1 MHIWILLTW
10 VVCKFCFP
18 DRMLWSVGY
27 LIPNSQGKDSFRR
40 KLPTTQWFAGPSS
53 AAASAASVSKVCRYC
68 KCPARVCHLRMHAK
82 TSLLFVHCANRL
94 QKSMWQCSGPCPNS
108 LFNLQNSLKH
118 EIQQL
123 IHICIQIW
131 IRSWMIQ
138 PWIQVWIST
147 EYLGAEVLWPSKEKN
162 FASFVQYAMSL
173 FKVPT
178 WLFSCLLGRLD
189 FKSSNSSTEF
199 CWSFAKSD
207 ATSPKRRWRIF
218 HLRAERCTSMISSLG
233 SSIGLSPRKGD
244 PTGAEAIWWFTY
256 FTCEFR
262 YEYMYECIEKKY
274 YKHALPRVQWGRGEE
289 RAASA
294 ARLGCGR
301 QSSAFQCVCPHTCLR
316 CLWNEQHTLGLLEA
330 LTSPSPANSIDPEGA
345 SKHLA
350 ASDQTPVASLVTS
363 RAPGHGALGWTG
375 TLMKE
380 GCTRHILRWE
390 TGAVP
395 LGDSLQAHPSP
406 LQDRMHF
413 VVAVYAWSFAPWL
426 EPGNAFCNQK

>member
-1 MHIWILLTW
+1 MNSYVWIQYLMHIWILLTW

-27 LIPNSQGKDSFRR
+27 LIPNSQGKDSFRS

-68 KCPARVCHLRMHAK
+68 KCPARVCHFRMHAK
-82 TSLLFVHCANRL
+82 TSLLFVHWANRL
-94 QKSMWQCSGPCPNS
+94 QKSMWQCSGPCSNS
-108 LFNLQNSLKH
+108 LW
-118 EIQQL
+118 
-123 IHICIQIW
+123 IQIW
-131 IRSWMIQ
+131 IQMWIRSIIHS
-138 PWIQVWIST
+138 WIQIWILT
-147 EYLGAEVLWPSKEKN
+147 ITWVLKFSDHPKRRISRVLCNMLWAFSK
-162 FASFVQYAMSL
+162 FQPDASPF
-173 FKVPT
+173 
-178 WLFSCLLGRLD
+178 FSGRLD

-218 HLRAERCTSMISSLG
+218 HLSAETCTSMISSLG
-233 SSIGLSPRKGD
+233 SSIGFSPRKGD

-256 FTCEFR
+256 FTYEFR

-274 YKHALPRVQWGRGEE
+274 NNHALPRAQWGRGEE

-301 QSSAFQCVCPHTCLR
+301 QSSAFQCACPHTCL
-316 CLWNEQHTLGLLEA
+316 WNELHTLGSREA

-380 GCTRHILRWE
+380 GCTRHILQWE

-426 EPGNAFCNQK
+426 EPGNVFCNQK